1 MKTTTIIKKTR
12 TVGTSS
18 GVLLPKSWLG
28 RNVVVTLHFPSQ
40 EEILNE
46 VLTLAR
52 DKLFLEEIKGI
63 YIIGSYARG
72 DFNAESDI
80 DILVI
85 TSSKNGIIKKDNYE
99 INIISESILLK
110 NLKTNLYIQ
119 TAIKESVSLLN
130 SDLIKKIKGLK
141 IKLKTIKITSEIKRI
156 IRINKEAILM
166 YEKKVPDGIIY
177 SIVLRLRELF
187 FLNCLIKKSN
197 YNHKKFISLIG
208 QEKYNAYLRIKND
221 KKERNDV
228 TLSEAKELIDLSEQC
243 LKNLEQKK
251 QKLV

>member
-1 MKTTTIIKKTR
+1 MNSTTIIKKTR

-28 RNVVVTLHFPSQ
+28 KNVVVTLHFPSQ

-46 VLTLAR
+46 TLSLVK
-52 DKLFLEEIKGI
+52 DKISFKEIKGI

-72 DFNAESDI
+72 DFNTESDI

-119 TAIKESVSLLN
+119 IAIKESVPLLN
-130 SDLIKKIKGLK
+130 SDLIEKIK
-141 IKLKTIKITSEIKRI
+141 KLNTKLNTKKTTSEIKHTI
-156 IRINKEAILM
+156 KINKEAISM

-187 FLNCLIKKSN
+187 FLNSLIMKFN

-208 QEKYNAYLRIKND
+208 QEKYDAYLRIKND
-221 KKERNDV
+221 KKEESGI
-228 TLSEAKELIDLSEQC
+228 TISEAKELLDLSEKC